1 MHIKISFHILEFQSF
16 RSAKSLVLNVPLKQ
30 NGVSVTWGGFP
41 AFSSF
46 NTTSENNHASWSDGQ
61 ISIGLSPGGWEINHD
76 YNLPQY
82 CAIIYYQYLDGVV
95 NKNKW
100 VWGPNFKISGTISPS
115 NPSNV
120 LPPDNNASDYQL
132 IREGSN
138 FITVTA
144 VSKSSSIITDN
155 HSAFYK
161 VHQLRFR
168 FRTLSNFSVANTYNQ
183 HLAYNSNIF
192 RIPCSITID
201 GTNQTVAELINK
213 KYPSD
218 SITSNQIRTVQQYFT
233 VLFKKPSD

>member
-16 RSAKSLVLNVPLKQ
+16 RSAKSLILNVPLKQ

-41 AFSSF
+41 TFGAF
-46 NTTSENNHASWSDGQ
+46 NTTSENNHTLWNDGQ
-61 ISIGLSPGGWEINHD
+61 IAIGLSPGEWEINHD
-76 YNLPQY
+76 YDLPQY

-100 VWGPNFKISGTISPS
+100 VWGPSFKINGTISPS

-144 VSKSSSIITDN
+144 VSKNSSIITDN

-201 GTNQTVAELINK
+201 GTNQTVAELINE

-233 VLFKKPSD
+233 VLFRKPSD